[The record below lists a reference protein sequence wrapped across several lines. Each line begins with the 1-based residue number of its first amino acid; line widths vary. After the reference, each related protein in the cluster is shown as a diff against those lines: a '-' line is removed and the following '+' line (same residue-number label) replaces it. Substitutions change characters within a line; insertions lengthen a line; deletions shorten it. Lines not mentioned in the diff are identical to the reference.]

1 MEKKTKDQVK
11 TNLQEEIVSLK
22 RQLAGSKGRNKQ
34 LIEDMRGLKNKFLNL
49 SDALTVANEQIA
61 NQKLELSEKSIKIT
75 HYKAIIEWYNGLS
88 WWKRL
93 FVKKIVD

>member
-34 LIEDMRGLKNKFLNL
+34 LIEDMRSLKNKFLKL

-75 HYKAIIEWYNGLS
+75 NYKAIIEWYNGLS